1 MEATGVRPGK
11 VANFISATVPRDNL
25 LSNKCLK
32 FKFNAYGIHVGEF
45 RVFDEFNSTMFYY
58 GGGEEIPYIP
68 LLFHRN

>member
-1 MEATGVRPGK
+1 MRPGK

-45 RVFDEFNSTMFYY
+45 RVFDEFDSTMFHFS
-58 GGGEEIPYIP
+58 GGIITFMSVDHNY
-68 LLFHRN
+68 NA